1 MISLT
6 TQIEQ
11 APRIHPRIVR
21 PLKRLGIHTLRDLLF
36 HFPSRYQ
43 EFSDAKP
50 ITEIEKGAQVTIE
63 GVLEKLS
70 QGRTA
75 HKHLHLVQARVR
87 DASGNIKVIWF
98 GQPFLARTLRE
109 GALYRFSGKATLG
122 PAGLSLQNPAYERIQ
137 AVGSDLRGVHTGG
150 LVAVYPETEGI
161 TSRWIR
167 FLIKSLLPLAASLED
182 PLPTS
187 LRDAHGLPE
196 LSPALSYI
204 HFPSSLEEVK
214 IAEKRFAFQELLL
227 LQLRAM
233 RERSRLKQA
242 SAPAIEAD
250 AALLKR
256 FAASLPFALTNA
268 QRRSIWEIAN
278 DMAKGKPMNRLL
290 EGDVGSGKTLVAAAA
305 ALLASRQN
313 VRVAFMAPTE
323 ILALQHFDSLTRV
336 LSPFGV
342 GISLLTA
349 AHKRTHPGH
358 SVIVGTHALIQ
369 KGVAFENLGL
379 IIVDEQHRFGVNQ
392 RAALVRGHT
401 RTETTRNNVDKTPLR
416 PKADPPWASTPHF
429 LSMSA
434 TPIPRTIALTL
445 YGDLDLSL
453 LDEMPH
459 GRLPVRTK
467 VVRSAERKK
476 IYEFIRQKIA
486 KGEQAFVVCPRIDSI
501 ADLRGSI
508 QRESASSQ
516 RQSALVFAEMKA
528 VKEEH
533 KRLAE
538 EIFPEFR
545 VDILHGKM
553 KPKEKEKVL
562 NDFRN
567 RTTHI
572 LVSTSVIE
580 VGVDIPNAT
589 IMLIEGAER
598 FGLATLHQFRGRVGR
613 GNTQAYCF
621 LLPTDDAEPAR
632 RLAVLEE
639 TTDGFA
645 LAERDLEIRGPGD
658 IFGTEQWGASPILL
672 MALKNRNLVR
682 EVRATA
688 IQIAKES
695 PDLSAYPTLRQELA
709 ILEATH
715 HLE

>member
-1 MISLT
+1 MISLAT
-6 TQIEQ
+6 PIEKT
-11 APRIHPRIVR
+11 PRIHPRIVR
-21 PLKRLGIHTLRDLLF
+21 PLKRLGIATLRDLLF

-50 ITEIEKGAQVTIE
+50 IAEIEKGAQVTIE

-75 HKHLHLVQARVR
+75 HKHLHLIQARVR
-87 DASGNIKVIWF
+87 DASGGIKVIWF
-98 GQPFLARTLRE
+98 GQPHLARTLKP
-109 GALYRFSGKATLG
+109 GALYRFSGKAAIG

-150 LVAVYPETEGI
+150 LVAIYPETEGI

-167 FLIKSLLPLAASLED
+167 FLIKSLLPAAASLED
-182 PLPTS
+182 PLPAP

-196 LSPALSYI
+196 LSTALRHI
-204 HFPSSLEEVK
+204 HFPASLQEAK
-214 IAEKRFAFQELLL
+214 SAEKRFAFQELLL

-256 FAASLPFALTNA
+256 FVSSLPFALTNA
-268 QRRSIWEIAN
+268 QRRAIWEIAN

-305 ALLASRQN
+305 ALLATRQN
-313 VRVAFMAPTE
+313 FRVAFMAPTE
-323 ILALQHFDSLTRV
+323 ILALQHFDSLTRI

-349 AHKRTHPGH
+349 AHKHTHPGH
-358 SVIVGTHALIQ
+358 SIIVGTHALIQ
-369 KGVAFENLGL
+369 KGLTFENCGL
-379 IIVDEQHRFGVNQ
+379 IIVDEQHRFGVAQ
-392 RAALVRGHT
+392 RGALLKQHT
-401 RTETTRNNVDKTPLR
+401 DRTPL
-416 PKADPPWASTPHF
+416 TPHF

-445 YGDLDLSL
+445 YGDLDLSV

-459 GRLPVRTK
+459 GRVPVRTQ
-467 VVRSAERKK
+467 VVRSAERNK
-476 IYEFIRQKIA
+476 IYEFIREKIA
-486 KGEQAFVVCPRIDSI
+486 KGEQAFVVCPRIEKSDSD
-501 ADLRGSI
+501 ATPAAP
-508 QRESASSQ
+508 ASQ
-516 RQSALVFAEMKA
+516 QKLFAAEMKA
-528 VKEEH
+528 VKEEY
-533 KRLAE
+533 KKLAE
-538 EIFPEFR
+538 KIFPEFR

-553 KPKEKEKVL
+553 KPKEKEKTL

-567 RTTHI
+567 RATHI

-598 FGLATLHQFRGRVGR
+598 FGLAALHQFRGRVGR
-613 GNTQAYCF
+613 GRAQAYCF
-621 LLPTDDAEPAR
+621 LLPTDDAEPAYGLAAR
-632 RLAVLEE
+632 RLAILEE

-658 IFGTEQWGASPILL
+658 IFGTEQWGATPILI

-682 EVRATA
+682 EVRTAA

-695 PDLSAYPTLRQELA
+695 PDLRLYPALRQELA
-709 ILEATH
+709 ILEAAH

>member
-1 MISLT
+1 MISLAT
-6 TQIEQ
+6 KIEQ

-21 PLKRLGIHTLRDLLF
+21 PLKRLGIHALRDLLF
-36 HFPSRYQ
+36 HFPNRYQ

-50 ITEIEKGAQVTIE
+50 IAEIEKGTQVTIE

-75 HKHLHLVQARVR
+75 HKHLHLIQARVR
-87 DASGNIKVIWF
+87 DASGSIKVIWF
-98 GQPFLARTLRE
+98 GQPFLARTLRP
-109 GALYRFSGKATLG
+109 GALYRFSGKAAIG

-137 AVGSDLRGVHTGG
+137 AVGTDLRGVHTGG
-150 LVAVYPETEGI
+150 LVAIYPETEGI

-167 FLIKSLLPLAASLED
+167 FLIKSLLPAAASIED
-182 PLPTS
+182 PLPAS
-187 LRDAHGLPE
+187 LREAHNLPE
-196 LSPALSYI
+196 LSTALQHI
-204 HFPSSLEEVK
+204 HFPSSLEEIK
-214 IAEKRFAFQELLL
+214 AAEKRFAFQELLL

-242 SAPAIEAD
+242 FAPIIEAN
-250 AALLKR
+250 AVLLKR
-256 FAASLPFALTNA
+256 FASSLPFALTNA
-268 QRRSIWEIAN
+268 QRRAIWEIAN

-342 GISLLTA
+342 GISILTA

-369 KGVAFENLGL
+369 KGLTFENLGL
-379 IIVDEQHRFGVNQ
+379 IIVDEQHRFGVAQ
-392 RAALVRGHT
+392 RGALLKQHT
-401 RTETTRNNVDKTPLR
+401 HKTPLR
-416 PKADPPWASTPHF
+416 PKADLIPHF

-459 GRLPVRTK
+459 GRLPVHTK
-467 VVRSAERKK
+467 VIRSAERKK

-486 KGEQAFVVCPRIDSI
+486 KGEQVFVVCPRIEKSDSD
-501 ADLRGSI
+501 AAVAG
-508 QRESASSQ
+508 SASQ
-516 RQSALVFAEMKA
+516 QKLFAAEMKA

-533 KRLAE
+533 KKLAE

-553 KPKEKEKVL
+553 RSKEKEKVL
-562 NDFRN
+562 NDFRDQ
-567 RTTHI
+567 TTHI

-613 GNTQAYCF
+613 GNAQAYCF
-621 LLPTDDAEPAR
+621 LLPTNDAEPAR

-639 TTDGFA
+639 TTNGFA
-645 LAERDLEIRGPGD
+645 IAERDLEIRGPGD
-658 IFGTEQWGASPILL
+658 MFGTEQWGASPILI

-682 EVRATA
+682 EVRAAA
-688 IQIAKES
+688 IQIAKNS
-695 PDLSAYPTLRQELA
+695 PDLSAYPALRQELA

>member
-1 MISLT
+1 MISLAT
-6 TQIEQ
+6 PIEQ

-21 PLKRLGIHTLRDLLF
+21 PLKRLSIATLRDLLF

-50 ITEIEKGAQVTIE
+50 IAEIEKGAQVTIE

-87 DASGNIKVIWF
+87 DASGSIKVIWF
-98 GQPFLARTLRE
+98 GQPFLMRTLRP

-167 FLIKSLLPLAASLED
+167 FLIKSLLPETSSLED
-182 PLPTS
+182 PLPAS

-204 HFPSSLEEVK
+204 HFPSSLDEVK

-242 SAPAIEAD
+242 SAPIIEAD
-250 AALLKR
+250 ATLLKR
-256 FAASLPFALTNA
+256 FASSLPFALTNA

-278 DMAKGKPMNRLL
+278 DMTKGKPMNRLL

-336 LSPFGV
+336 LSPFGI

-358 SVIVGTHALIQ
+358 SIIVGTHALIQ
-369 KGVAFENLGL
+369 KGLTFKNLGL

-401 RTETTRNNVDKTPLR
+401 RTETTRNNADKLPRQSTAL
-416 PKADPPWASTPHF
+416 TPHF

-445 YGDLDLSL
+445 YGDLDLSV
-453 LDEMPH
+453 LDEMPP
-459 GRLPVRTK
+459 GRMPVRTK
-467 VVRSAERKK
+467 VVRNAERKK

-486 KGEQAFVVCPRIDSI
+486 KGEQAFVVCPRIEKSDSD
-501 ADLRGSI
+501 AA
-508 QRESASSQ
+508 SAAPVSQ
-516 RQSALVFAEMKA
+516 QKLFAAEMKA

-533 KRLAE
+533 KKLAE

-545 VDILHGKM
+545 VNILHGKM

-562 NDFRN
+562 NDFRDQ
-567 RTTHI
+567 TTHI

-598 FGLATLHQFRGRVGR
+598 FGLAALHQFRGRVGR

-621 LLPTDDAEPAR
+621 LLPTNDTEKTR
-632 RLAVLEE
+632 RLAALEE

-658 IFGTEQWGASPILL
+658 MFGTEQWGASPILI

-688 IQIAKES
+688 IQIAKHS
-695 PDLSAYPTLRQELA
+695 PDLSAYPALRQELA